1 MEIQLEVRNTLNN
14 LGLLNPRIELEK
26 SSDGRIGG
34 FVISDS
40 YKGLS
45 QIERQNM
52 LWEQLSKLLDKEKQ
66 RQIMAILTMT
76 PSEVEEADLNS

>member
-1 MEIQLEVRNTLNN
+1 MEIQLEVMNTLNN
-14 LGLLNPRIELEK
+14 LGLFNPIIELEK

-34 FVISDS
+34 FIISES

-52 LWEQLSKLLDKEKQ
+52 LWEQLSKLLNKKKQ

-76 PSEVEEADLNS
+76 PAEVEETDM

>member
-1 MEIQLEVRNTLNN
+1 MELQLEVMNTLNN
-14 LGLLNPRIELEK
+14 LGLFNPKIELEK
-26 SSDGRIGG
+26 STDGRIGG
-34 FVISDS
+34 FIVSES

-52 LWEQLSKLLDKEKQ
+52 LWEQLSKLLNKEKQ

-76 PSEVEEADLNS
+76 PSEVEETDM